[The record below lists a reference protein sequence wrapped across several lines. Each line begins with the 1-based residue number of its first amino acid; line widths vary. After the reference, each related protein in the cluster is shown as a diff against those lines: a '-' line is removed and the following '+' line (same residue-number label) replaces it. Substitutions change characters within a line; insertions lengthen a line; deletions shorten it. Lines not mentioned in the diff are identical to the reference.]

1 MTLRK
6 CDFTAIMMCRMS
18 VYQHAGSSLGWPGS
32 GAHVGGPKF
41 AGAILLEKKFS
52 NGALQARHLSTSCAG
67 MQAAGWIVVI
77 LFGFLFALLAVALV
91 WIDIK
96 FAGAIYNSEQFNTA
110 GRSIGMGLLAVD
122 IVSHWTWAS
131 IM

>member
-1 MTLRK
+1 
-6 CDFTAIMMCRMS
+6 
-18 VYQHAGSSLGWPGS
+18 
-32 GAHVGGPKF
+32 
-41 AGAILLEKKFS
+41 
-52 NGALQARHLSTSCAG
+52 

-77 LFGFLFALLAVALV
+77 LFGFIFALLAVALV
-91 WIDIK
+91 YIDIK

-110 GRSIGMGLLAVD
+110 GRSIGAGLLAVD

>member
-1 MTLRK
+1 
-6 CDFTAIMMCRMS
+6 
-18 VYQHAGSSLGWPGS
+18 
-32 GAHVGGPKF
+32 
-41 AGAILLEKKFS
+41 
-52 NGALQARHLSTSCAG
+52 

-77 LFGFLFALLAVALV
+77 LFGFIFALLAVALV
-91 WIDIK
+91 WVDIK

-110 GRSIGMGLLAVD
+110 GRSIGAGLLAAD

>member
-1 MTLRK
+1 
-6 CDFTAIMMCRMS
+6 MC
-18 VYQHAGSSLGWPGS
+18 VCKLL
-32 GAHVGGPKF
+32 F
-41 AGAILLEKKFS
+41 AGA
-52 NGALQARHLSTSCAG
+52 
-67 MQAAGWIVVI
+67 QAAGWIVVI
-77 LFGFLFALLAVALV
+77 LFGGLFALLAVALV

-110 GRSIGMGLLAVD
+110 GRSIGPGLLAAD

>member
-1 MTLRK
+1 MDWLGSALVWVGLSLR
-6 CDFTAIMMCRMS
+6 APSYLERL
-18 VYQHAGSSLGWPGS
+18 HS
-32 GAHVGGPKF
+32 GAQQ
-41 AGAILLEKKFS
+41 AI
-52 NGALQARHLSTSCAG
+52 RLSTSCAG
-67 MQAAGWIVVI
+67 IQAAGWIVVI